1 MNMCSSVWA
10 AAHNFTQEVK
20 NGQKAGRWTCI
31 IISIINSKEV
41 MLMDS
46 KLTEYVLKHSKKRD
60 KELKYDFMPSLL
72 EIIERPAH
80 IAGTIIILGVFT
92 LLITAIIWACVSK
105 IDVVITASGTIQPI
119 GNLNVVESYTGGTV
133 KSINV
138 TEGAYVEKGD
148 VLIELDTE
156 SLEIDE
162 NQLNSQ
168 KKILESQREVYQ
180 KIRNGEGVS
189 KVKISDYD
197 AELQPYIQAIL
208 DSDASYKNSLANLE
222 KQRSNADLNQQI
234 AQIQLEEY
242 QANGTARQRQMQE
255 LTVQQYGLAIEQADL
270 QIADTK
276 TKYNAQ
282 ISSQL
287 SQISEQIGGI
297 NTQLEKYRLSME
309 NQKVTAPVNGYV
321 NSIAVNTVGEAVN
334 SAEQLITIVPENT
347 PVEMMCYVKNMDIA
361 DVKIGMESEIKLAAY
376 PYNKFGTVKGKVK
389 YISPSS
395 FVSEQ
400 LGSVYLVKLEVDGS
414 NKNIDL
420 ISGLSGN
427 VEIKTDQRTVME
439 YFLDPVIKGFGES
452 LKEK

>member
-1 MNMCSSVWA
+1 
-10 AAHNFTQEVK
+10 
-20 NGQKAGRWTCI
+20 
-31 IISIINSKEV
+31 
-41 MLMDS
+41 MDS

-92 LLITAIIWACVSK
+92 LLIAAIIWACVSK

-119 GNLNVVESYTGGTV
+119 GNLNVVEPYTGGTV
-133 KSINV
+133 KSIN
-138 TEGAYVEKGD
+138 TSEGAHVAKGD
-148 VLIELDTE
+148 VLIKLDTE

-180 KIRNGEGVS
+180 KIRNGEDVS
-189 KVKISDYD
+189 KLKISDYD

-208 DSDASYKNSLANLE
+208 DSDASYKNTLANLE
-222 KQRSNADLNQQI
+222 KEKSNADLNQQI

-255 LTVQQYGLAIEQADL
+255 LAVQQYDLAIEQADL

-276 TKYNAQ
+276 TKYDAQ

-287 SQISEQIGGI
+287 SQISEQIGDI

-376 PYNKFGTVKGKVK
+376 PYSKFGTVKGKVK

>member
-1 MNMCSSVWA
+1 
-10 AAHNFTQEVK
+10 
-20 NGQKAGRWTCI
+20 
-31 IISIINSKEV
+31 
-41 MLMDS
+41 MDS

-92 LLITAIIWACVSK
+92 LLIAAIIWACVSK

-133 KSINV
+133 KSIN
-138 TEGAYVEKGD
+138 TSEGTHVKEGD

-168 KKILESQREVYQ
+168 KKILESQCEVYQ
-180 KIRNGEGVS
+180 KIRNGEDVS
-189 KVKISDYD
+189 KLKISDYET
-197 AELQPYIQAIL
+197 ELQPYIQAIL
-208 DSDASYKNSLANLE
+208 DSDASYKNTLANLE
-222 KQRSNADLNQQI
+222 KEKSNADLNQQI

-255 LTVQQYGLAIEQADL
+255 LAVQQYYLAIEQADL

-276 TKYNAQ
+276 TKYDAQ

-287 SQISEQIGGI
+287 SQISEQISDI
-297 NTQLEKYRLSME
+297 STQLEKYCLSME

-427 VEIKTDQRTVME
+427 VEIKTDRRTVME
-439 YFLDPVIKGFGES
+439 YFLDPIVKGFGES